1 MIFLCNVK
9 DFFFNQQQSLHLIK
23 NFAILYRMFKR
34 FSLIFITILFFVPQ
48 AFSAEPEVIKLAGG
62 VYGFIGEEGAAN
74 SGFVLTNEGVVV
86 IDTQG
91 PKDLALLLRKK
102 IRKVTDK
109 PIVYV
114 INTHYHGDHTFGN
127 QYFKE
132 AKEIISHENTK
143 KNLIEKDKQ
152 HREQFKK
159 IFGENALEGFA
170 LTLPT
175 KTFKDTLILRAG
187 GKTIELAYL
196 GKGHTDGDIIVYLP
210 IERIMFGGDLLYR
223 GRLPWLGDAYTF
235 DWIETLKKLKNFDA
249 GIYVPGHG
257 GVGDI
262 SILFMFK
269 QYLVDLQLEVRKYI
283 EKGKII
289 DAIKKEVSLPKYKN
303 WLKYKEWLPLNAE
316 KVYRELT
323 EK

>member
-1 MIFLCNVK
+1 
-9 DFFFNQQQSLHLIK
+9 
-23 NFAILYRMFKR
+23 MFKR
-34 FSLIFITILFFVPQ
+34 FSLIGITILFFVTSV
-48 AFSAEPEVIKLAGG
+48 FSAEPEVVKLADG
-62 VYGFIGEEGAAN
+62 VYGFIGKEGAAN
-74 SGFVLTNEGVVV
+74 SGFVITNEGVVV

-91 PKDLALLLRKK
+91 PKDLALLLKKK
-102 IRKVTDK
+102 IQEVTDK

-132 AKEIISHENTK
+132 AKEVIAHENTK
-143 KNLIEKDKQ
+143 RNLIEKDKQ
-152 HREQFKK
+152 QREQFKK
-159 IFGENALEGFA
+159 FFGEKSLAGFE

-175 KTFKDTLILRAG
+175 KTFKDTLTLRAG

-196 GKGHTDGDIIVYLP
+196 GKGHTDSDIVAYLP
-210 IERIMFGGDLLYR
+210 IERILFGGDLLYK
-223 GRLPWLGDAYTF
+223 GRLPWLGDAYTS

-257 GVGDI
+257 GVGNI

-269 QYLVDLQLEVRKYI
+269 QYLADLQLEVRKYI
-283 EKGKII
+283 KKGKTI
-289 DAIKKEVSLPKYKN
+289 DETKKEVSLPKYKT
-303 WLKYKEWLPLNAE
+303 WLKYKEWLPLNVE
-316 KVYRELT
+316 KIYRELT